1 MVVSGSET
9 AFIAD
14 IVQRVYS
21 ELDLKLLSTPTGL
34 TGIETRAEGISSW
47 LRSEQPDH
55 SVVAICGM
63 GGSGKTTLA
72 KYIYNLNK
80 QNFECSSFLE
90 GIENQPGE
98 LLGLQKQLLRD
109 VSGNNIM
116 ISNLSEGA
124 FQIEKVVEKKKGAY
138 CY

>member
-34 TGIETRAEGISSW
+34 TGIETRAKGISSW

-63 GGSGKTTLA
+63 GGS
-72 KYIYNLNK
+72 
-80 QNFECSSFLE
+80 

-124 FQIEKVVEKKKGAY
+124 FQIEKVVEKKGCLLLLMTSMTKIH
-138 CY
+138 